1 MSDRCP
7 GEERLSARLDGAVGP
22 DVARQV
28 DAHVDGCAEC
38 RRRLDEL
45 AEVRSVLRSL
55 PHRQVPPEVV
65 RAAAEAAAQ
74 DGASR
79 ARRARAGLVAATIAL
94 AVATGA
100 VADHHTA
107 GHRLDGPAEVAEG
120 ARLIEAMDREQ
131 LVDAVARER
140 ITRVPAGA
148 LDDAPPGDGPT
159 VELVDDAPASA
170 SGWSAA
176 GD

>member
-7 GEERLSARLDGAVGP
+7 GEERLSAWLDGAVGP
-22 DVARQV
+22 DVAQYV
-28 DAHVDGCAEC
+28 DAHVDGCDEC

-45 AEVRSVLRSL
+45 AEVRNVLRSL
-55 PHRQVPPEVV
+55 PQRQVPPEVV
-65 RAAAEAAAQ
+65 RAAAQAAAQ

-79 ARRARAGLVAATIAL
+79 ARRARVGLMAATIAL

-100 VADHHTA
+100 VADHHGL
-107 GHRLDGPAEVAEG
+107 GHRPDGSVEVTEE

-140 ITRVPAGA
+140 ITRVPAGM
-148 LDDAPPGDGPT
+148 LDGPVRGDGAV
-159 VELVDDAPASA
+159 VEFVDDAPGST
-170 SGWSAA
+170 SVWSEA
-176 GD
+176 DE